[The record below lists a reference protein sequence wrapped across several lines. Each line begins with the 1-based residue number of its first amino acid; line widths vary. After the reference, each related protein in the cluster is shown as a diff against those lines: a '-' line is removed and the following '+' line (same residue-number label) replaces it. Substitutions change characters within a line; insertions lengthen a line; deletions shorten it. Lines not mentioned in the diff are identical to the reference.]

1 MTDQE
6 WRQAADGQWYPV
18 NGPKSKVSTG
28 AIIAVAAVAWA
39 LIALLVLVSWLG
51 DDAPTTPSAESRTE
65 DALNELWLGMDTGER
80 LDFCAEA
87 RAAGYE
93 VVANEIAGVRL
104 SEPREVRWWLED
116 RCG

>member
-1 MTDQE
+1 MDQE
-6 WRQAADGQWYPV
+6 LRQAADGQWYPV
-18 NGPKSKVSTG
+18 NGRKSKMPTG

-51 DDAPTTPSAESRTE
+51 DDAPTTTPSAEARTE
-65 DALNELWLGMDTGER
+65 DALNDLWLDMTSAER
-80 LDFCAEA
+80 FDFCAEA

-93 VVANEIAGVRL
+93 VVANEIAGIRL